1 MNNVFK
7 VFFYPRKNYVYKNG
21 EVGIR
26 VLISLNGDRLQFAS
40 ELTIPLDMW
49 NEEEN
54 RASGKYAKAKVI
66 NNELEDIEATLKFH
80 YRELKRYDSFVTVH
94 QVRDAY
100 KGVTAKSRMLLE
112 VFKEYNEEIS
122 KRLGKNI
129 SNCTV
134 SKYKRTKERLAEF
147 IKSKFKKTDIPVNQ
161 VNYSFICSFDSYLTS
176 VWNCGTNT
184 KVKYLQHLKCI
195 ITLAR
200 NNGWMQTEP
209 FTNFKIKR
217 QKSDRG
223 YLGQEELMVIMQKK
237 LAIKRLEYVRDIF
250 VFSCFTGLSY
260 IDVKKLERK
269 HIQSTFDDS
278 MWVRKKREKT
288 GVQSNILLLEV
299 PKMILAKYI
308 GMLPGNQVLPVISNQ
323 RLNSYLKEIADLCG
337 IEKNL
342 TFHLAR
348 HTFATTV
355 TLAKGVPLETV
366 SKMLGHTSL
375 KTTQIYAR
383 ITDQKIG
390 YDMQELSRKLHGMG
404 KALTL

>member
-54 RASGKYAKAKVI
+54 RASGKYTKAKVI

-94 QVRDAY
+94 KVRDAY
-100 KGVTAKSRMLLE
+100 IGVTAKSRMLLE

-122 KRLGKNI
+122 KRLGKDI

-134 SKYKRTKERLAEF
+134 SKYKRTKARLAEF
-147 IKSKFKKTDIPVNQ
+147 IKYKFKKTDIPVNQ

-223 YLGQEELMVIMQKK
+223 YLTQEELMVIMQKK

-269 HIQSTFDDS
+269 HIQSTSDDS

-288 GVQSNILLLEV
+288 GVQSNILLLDV
-299 PKMILAKYI
+299 PKKILAKYI
-308 GMLPGNQVLPVISNQ
+308 GMLPGKQVLPVISNQ

-390 YDMQELSRKLHGMG
+390 YDMQKLSRKLHGMG
-404 KALTL
+404 KAFTL